1 MLTTSEYFRVRL
13 GALDEDT
20 EKRVTEW
27 AQSHLVASKVV
38 READSVELLGR
49 RSESKNSKALK
60 MMIRALFQNWSIA
73 LQIDHSNWLEL
84 LTEDEFARA
93 MTTDGAAPLPDEARA
108 AQPRLRWPAL
118 PTLDEAG
125 YPTHLSANFDKE
137 ATRLLQELITRG
149 QVSVACVV

>member
-27 AQSHLVASKVV
+27 AQRNLVASKVV
-38 READSVELLGR
+38 RKADRIELLGR

-108 AQPRLRWPAL
+108 AQPRLRQPAL
-118 PTLDEAG
+118 PTLNEAG
-125 YPTHLSANFDKE
+125 YRSSL
-137 ATRLLQELITRG
+137 
-149 QVSVACVV
+149 